1 MKFKVGDKVIVNEET
16 SYKIAI
22 NRIGEVVDLET
33 EPGYIGIK
41 IKGFDG
47 HDLYGKL
54 DSEEGYWIED
64 YALDI
69 YKNSNKSMY

>member
-1 MKFKVGDKVIVNEET
+1 MKFQIGDKVTINDKT
-16 SYKIAI
+16 SYEIGI
-22 NRIGEVVDLET
+22 GRVGEVVDLET

-41 IKGFDG
+41 IKGFLG
-47 HDLYGKL
+47 HNLYGKL
-54 DSEEGYWIED
+54 DSDEGYWIED